1 MTKHMHAAGLKGL
14 AFFRCVPSVASV
26 GWVTERWAGMVLGW
40 RVSRCT
46 VMGLPWKHHWN
57 LNGHCEVLVC
67 TIGELTW

>member
-1 MTKHMHAAGLKGL
+1 MGDL
-14 AFFRCVPSVASV
+14 
-26 GWVTERWAGMVLGW
+26 ERWAGMVLGW

-46 VMGLPWKHHWN
+46 VMGLPWKDHWN